1 MPDSFSLTDRR
12 GLFIAAMVIPL
23 ALLVGIG
30 FMAHTA
36 SQNLAREQE
45 SLHRLTGL
53 RSQTAALLSAMVDQ
67 ETGQRGYILAQNPMF
82 LEPYEHAVR
91 ALPGLRQLLASS
103 ITDPASRPLHAAL
116 EKSIDARMAFATQT
130 VELQQSGE
138 HDRSVAKVATG
149 EGKELMDQVRAD
161 VAALEGRFDELTK
174 AAEDEY
180 AGLVRWNEL
189 ISWGLVAVD
198 GCFMALLILL
208 LVRLRRAQQFLHV
221 CAWSKTVEYEGEWV
235 SFETYLSRR
244 FGFSIS
250 HGISP
255 AEAAK
260 MMDAFHADLPAVAA
274 ARGRG

>member
-1 MPDSFSLTDRR
+1 MPDSFSATGRR
-12 GLFIAAMVIPL
+12 GLFVAAMVIPL

-30 FMAHTA
+30 FMTHTA
-36 SQNLAREQE
+36 SENLAREQE

-53 RSQTAALLSAMVDQ
+53 RSQTAALLTAMVDQ

-91 ALPGLRQLLASS
+91 ALPGLRRSLTSS
-103 ITDPASRPLHAAL
+103 ITEPASRRLHAAL
-116 EKSIDARMAFATQT
+116 EKSVEARMAFATQT
-130 VELQQSGE
+130 VELQRSGE
-138 HDRSVAKVATG
+138 HERSVAKVATG

-161 VAALEGRFDELTK
+161 AAALEARFDELTK

-180 AGLVRWNEL
+180 AALVRWNEL
-189 ISWGLVAVD
+189 ISWGMVAVD

-221 CAWSKTVEYEGEWV
+221 CAWSKAVEYEGEWV

-244 FGFSIS
+244 FGISIS

-255 AEAAK
+255 VEAEK
-260 MMDAFHADLPAVAA
+260 MMEAMHAELPAAA
-274 ARGRG
+274 ARRGG